1 LETAK
6 RNLFNDTSLAEQER
20 GKQMRIASVKPND
33 LAVVKD
39 GTFVLIA
46 DSLVEQGLLP
56 KGASMI
62 DFITRYDSFRN
73 SLEGAIAKGQTVALD
88 SNLLKPPVERPSK
101 IWAAA
106 FNYKR
111 GSSDLKDAAGRG
123 ETLKFTSDQILEMTF
138 LKPSSAVIG
147 PEQAILI
154 PKGERTVY
162 PELELCVVI
171 GKQARNV
178 AKDRAVEFVFGYT
191 VILDVTA
198 RGPNPPGTGVGSCRS
213 VRKGFETFAPIGP
226 WITTRDEIPDPQNL
240 MMNLWIDGELRQSA
254 NTSGMINGIAE
265 LVSFLSEVTTLF
277 PGDLISTGNP
287 DSPAFQRKLVAGE
300 TLKAE
305 IENIGAM
312 NLLVRSA

>member
-1 LETAK
+1 
-6 RNLFNDTSLAEQER
+6 
-20 GKQMRIASVKPND
+20 MRIASVKPND
-33 LAVVKD
+33 LAVVND
-39 GTFVLIA
+39 DTLVVVSDVLA
-46 DSLVEQGLLP
+46 EQGLLP

-62 DFITRYDSFRN
+62 DFITHYDSLKH
-73 SLEGAIAKGQTVALD
+73 SLESVIARGKKVSID

-111 GSSDLKDAAGRG
+111 GTSDLKDAAGRG
-123 ETLKFTSDQILEMTF
+123 ETLKFTPDQILEMTF

-154 PKGERTVY
+154 PQGERTVY

-171 GKQARNV
+171 GREARNV
-178 AKDRAVEFVFGYT
+178 SKAQALDFVFGYT

-198 RGPNPPGTGVGSCRS
+198 RGPNPPGTGIGSCRS

-226 WITTRDEIPDPQNL
+226 WITTRDEISDPQNL
-240 MMNLWIDGELRQSA
+240 MMHLWIDGELRQSA
-254 NTSGMINGIAE
+254 NTGGMINGVAE

-300 TLKAE
+300 KLKAE
-305 IENIGAM
+305 IEKIGPM
-312 NLLVRSA
+312 TLFVRPA

>member
-1 LETAK
+1 
-6 RNLFNDTSLAEQER
+6 
-20 GKQMRIASVKPND
+20 MRIAALRPNE

-39 GTFVLIA
+39 DAFVLISDLLA
-46 DSLVEQGLLP
+46 ERGLLP

-62 DFITRYDSFRN
+62 DFITRYESLKS
-73 SLEGAIAKGQTVALD
+73 SLEGAIAGGKKVSLD

-111 GSSDLKDAAGRG
+111 GTAELKDGAGRG
-123 ETLKFTSDQILEMTF
+123 ETLKFTPEQILEMTF

-147 PEQAILI
+147 PEEAILI
-154 PKGERTVY
+154 PRGERTVY
-162 PELELCVVI
+162 PELELCAVI
-171 GKQARNV
+171 GKEARNV
-178 AKDRAVEFVFGYT
+178 STTEALDFIFGYT

-240 MMNLWIDGELRQSA
+240 TMNLWIDGELRQSA
-254 NTSGMINGIAE
+254 NTSGMINGVAA
-265 LVSFLSEVTTLF
+265 LVSFLSTVTTLF

-300 TLKAE
+300 RLKAE
-305 IENIGAM
+305 IEKIGPM
-312 NLLVRSA
+312 NLFVRNA

>member
-1 LETAK
+1 
-6 RNLFNDTSLAEQER
+6 
-20 GKQMRIASVKPND
+20 MRIAAVKPND

-39 GTFVLIA
+39 DAFILIGDTLA
-46 DSLVEQGLLP
+46 EQGLLP
-56 KGASMI
+56 KGAPMV
-62 DFITRYDSFRN
+62 DFIARYDSVKH
-73 SLEGAIAKGQTVALD
+73 SLGSAIARGKKVSID

-111 GSSDLKDAAGRG
+111 GTSDLKDAAGRG
-123 ETLKFTSDQILEMTF
+123 ETLKFTPDQILEMTF

-162 PELELCVVI
+162 PELELCIVI
-171 GKQARNV
+171 GREARNV
-178 AKDRAVEFVFGYT
+178 SKAQALEFIFGYT

-198 RGPNPPGTGVGSCRS
+198 RGANPPGTGIGSCRS

-226 WITTRDEIPDPQNL
+226 WITTRDEISDPQNL
-240 MMNLWIDGELRQSA
+240 MMHLWIDDELRQSA
-254 NTSGMINGIAE
+254 NTGGMINGVAE
-265 LVSFLSEVTTLF
+265 LVSFLSAVTTLF

-305 IENIGAM
+305 IEKIGAM

>member
-1 LETAK
+1 
-6 RNLFNDTSLAEQER
+6 
-20 GKQMRIASVKPND
+20 MRIASVKPND
-33 LAVVKD
+33 LAVIND
-39 GTFVLIA
+39 GTLVFVSDVLA
-46 DSLVEQGLLP
+46 EQGLLP

-62 DFITRYDSFRN
+62 DFITRYDSLKH
-73 SLEGAIAKGQTVALD
+73 SLESVIARGKKVSID

-111 GSSDLKDAAGRG
+111 GTSDLKAAAGRG
-123 ETLKFTSDQILEMTF
+123 ETLKFTPDQILEMTF

-154 PKGERTVY
+154 PQGERTVY

-171 GKQARNV
+171 GREARNV
-178 AKDRAVEFVFGYT
+178 SKAQALEFVFGYT

-198 RGPNPPGTGVGSCRS
+198 RGPNPPGTGIGSCRS

-226 WITTRDEIPDPQNL
+226 WITTRDEISDPQNL
-240 MMNLWIDGELRQSA
+240 MMHLWIDGELRQSA
-254 NTSGMINGIAE
+254 NTGGMINGVAE

-305 IENIGAM
+305 IEKIGPM
-312 NLLVRSA
+312 NLFVRSA

>member
-1 LETAK
+1 
-6 RNLFNDTSLAEQER
+6 
-20 GKQMRIASVKPND
+20 MRIASVKPND
-33 LAVVKD
+33 LAVVND
-39 GTFVLIA
+39 GTLVFVSDVLA
-46 DSLVEQGLLP
+46 EQGLLP

-62 DFITRYDSFRN
+62 DFITRYDSLKH
-73 SLEGAIAKGQTVALD
+73 SLESVIARGKKVSID

-111 GSSDLKDAAGRG
+111 GTSDLKAAAGRG
-123 ETLKFTSDQILEMTF
+123 ETLKFTPDQILEMTF

-154 PKGERTVY
+154 PQGERTVY

-171 GKQARNV
+171 GREARNV
-178 AKDRAVEFVFGYT
+178 SKAQALEFVFGYT

-198 RGPNPPGTGVGSCRS
+198 RGPNPPGTGIGSCRS

-226 WITTRDEIPDPQNL
+226 WITTRDEISDPQNL
-240 MMNLWIDGELRQSA
+240 MMHLWIDGELRQSA
-254 NTSGMINGIAE
+254 NTGGMINGVAE

-305 IENIGAM
+305 IEKIGPM
-312 NLLVRSA
+312 NLFVRSA

>member
-1 LETAK
+1 
-6 RNLFNDTSLAEQER
+6 
-20 GKQMRIASVKPND
+20 MRIASIKPD
-33 LAVVKD
+33 ELAIVD
-39 GTFVLIA
+39 GEELILVGELLEQKGVLP
-46 DSLVEQGLLP
+46 QR
-56 KGASMI
+56 ASMI
-62 DFITRYDSFRN
+62 DFIAQYDSVKN
-73 SLEGAIAKGQTVALD
+73 ILGSAVSTAKRVKLD
-88 SNLLKPPVERPSK
+88 AALLKPPVRPSK

-111 GSSDLKDAAGRG
+111 GTSDIKDAAGRG
-123 ETLKFTSDQILEMTF
+123 ETLKFTPEQALEMTF

-147 PEQAILI
+147 PEQTILI
-154 PKGERTVY
+154 PKGERVVY

-171 GKQARNV
+171 GKEARNV
-178 AKDRAVEFVFGYT
+178 AKDDALDYVFGYT
-191 VILDVTA
+191 IMLDVTA

-226 WITTRDEIPDPQNL
+226 WVATRDEIADPHRL
-240 MMNLWIDGELRQSA
+240 AMNLWIDGELRQSA

-300 TLKAE
+300 KLKAE

-312 NLLVRSA
+312 NLFVGNA